1 MRPVKVLK
9 KAMIIL
15 FVTGMPVLLSAQVNP
30 FDIKKFEFIDYDENS
45 FIMNDHQKSKA
56 FFEKMDSLI
65 LLGKGKINI
74 LHIGDSHIQ
83 ADYVSG
89 QLRKRFQ
96 NMAWGLNG
104 GRGFVFPVK
113 MAGSNNPWNFSL
125 SYTGSWD
132 ACKNVEEKR
141 DCPIGLGG
149 YIVSTTSEKAGLSI
163 NYREKNYLPYT
174 HKKVRVYHNM
184 DTANWRLAMKD
195 TSLSYKLTHRMDSA
209 YSVFEFD
216 TCQHDF
222 SMEVHRKTDA
232 GEFILRGVSFENE
245 DPGIVYH
252 SVGVNGA
259 EVESWLRCPLMMQD
273 IQSIEP
279 DFIIVSLGTN
289 DSYTSK
295 FDKLEFE
302 NNMRRFLDR
311 LKKTAPDAALLW
323 VTPGDNYRYR
333 KYLNYNTEKATEVIL
348 KLGREYHFMVWDFYD
363 IMGELNAIMS
373 WYYAGLTARDKL
385 HYNKKGYEL
394 QGDLMFNA
402 FLRAY
407 NQHIDQKA
415 KLQE

>member
-311 LKKTAPDAALLW
+311 LKKTAPGTALLW

>member
-1 MRPVKVLK
+1 MGRVKVLK
-9 KAMIIL
+9 TAMLVL
-15 FVTGMPVLLSAQVNP
+15 FLAGMPVLLSAQVNP

-45 FIMNDHQKSKA
+45 FVMNDNQQA
-56 FFEKMDSLI
+56 DPFFSKMDSLI

-113 MAGSNNPWNFSL
+113 MAGSNNPWNFSV
-125 SYTGSWD
+125 SYSGKWSG
-132 ACKNVEEKR
+132 CKNVEENR
-141 DCPIGLGG
+141 HCPIGLGG
-149 YIVSTTSEKAGLSI
+149 YIVSTSSTKAGISI
-163 NYREKNYLPYT
+163 GYRDDNYLAYN
-174 HKKVRVYHNM
+174 HRRVRVYHNM
-184 DTANWRLAMKD
+184 DTANWELTMRD
-195 TSLSYKLTHRMDSA
+195 TTLNYQLKHHVDSG
-209 YSVFEFD
+209 YSVFAFD
-216 TCQHDF
+216 SCQTDF
-222 SMEVHRKTDA
+222 ALDIQRKNDD
-232 GEFILRGVSFENE
+232 GEFLLRGFLFEND

-259 EVESWLRCPLMMQD
+259 EVESWLRCPLMMKE
-273 IQSIEP
+273 ISSIDP
-279 DFIIVSLGTN
+279 DLIIVSLGTN

-295 FDKLEFE
+295 FDKAAFE
-302 NNMRRFLDR
+302 QNMRQFTGR
-311 LKKTAPDAALLW
+311 LQKTAPGAAMLW

-333 KYLNYNTEKATEVIL
+333 KYLNYSTEKASEVIL

-385 HYNKKGYEL
+385 HYNKRGYEL
-394 QGDLMFNA
+394 QGDLLFNA

-407 NQHIDQKA
+407 NQHIDKRA
-415 KLQE
+415 KHEE

>member
-1 MRPVKVLK
+1 
-9 KAMIIL
+9 MIIL
-15 FVTGMPVLLSAQVNP
+15 FFTGVPVLLSAQVNP

-45 FIMNDHQKSKA
+45 FVMNNNQQVGT
-56 FFEKMDSLI
+56 FFSKMDSLI
-65 LLGKGKINI
+65 LLGMGKINI

-113 MAGSNNPWNFSL
+113 MAGSNNPWNFSV

-141 DCPIGLGG
+141 HCPLGLGG
-149 YIVSTTSEKAGLSI
+149 YLVSTNSSEAGIRIS
-163 NYREKNYLPYT
+163 YRDKDYPAY
-174 HKKVRVYHNM
+174 HHRRVRVYHNM
-184 DTANWRLAMKD
+184 DTANWRLEMKD
-195 TSLSYKLTHRMDSA
+195 TALNYQLMHHVDSG
-209 YSVFEFD
+209 YSVFAFD
-216 TCQHDF
+216 TCQNEF
-222 SMEVHRKTDA
+222 NMEIHRKSPE
-232 GEFILRGVSFENE
+232 GEFVLRGFLFEND

-259 EVESWLRCPLMMQD
+259 EVESWLRCPLMMRE
-273 IQSIEP
+273 ISSIDP
-279 DFIIVSLGTN
+279 DLIIVSLGTN

-295 FDKLEFE
+295 FDKTAFE
-302 NNMRRFLDR
+302 QNMRQFISQLQ
-311 LKKTAPDAALLW
+311 KTAPGAALLW

-333 KYLNYNTEKATEVIL
+333 KYLNYSTEKASEVIL